1 MKIGKRLIGEGGSEG
16 VGVLVR
22 GDNVYSVL
30 ERKCLRI
37 GKKGKEEG
45 EKEGR
50 KVLWISD
57 HTV

>member
-22 GDNVYSVL
+22 EDNVHSVL

-37 GKKGKEEG
+37 GKKEKAEG
-45 EKEGR
+45 EKEER
-50 KVLWISD
+50 KEGVVDI
-57 HTV
+57 